1 MIRTGTCSW
10 KYDSWKGIIYPDKNN
25 FNYLEEYSK
34 HYKTVEVDQWFW
46 SLFDVDKILLPKEED
61 VISYTESVPDDF
73 KFTIKIPNS
82 ITLTHFY
89 GTSKEQPLKKNPYFF
104 NLEIFNSF
112 LSVLKPMKDKIGPLM
127 FQFEYMNKDKISG
140 LPEFL
145 DRFEAFIGN
154 INQDYQYGVEIRNPN
169 FLRKSFFEFIQKNNL
184 LLVLLEG
191 YFMPPVKEI
200 FKQFKDYIED
210 TVIIRLHGPDRAGM
224 EKKTG
229 KQWNKIIA
237 PKDDQLNDIAEIV
250 HYFNKKQTD
259 VYLNINN
266 HYEGSAPLTIR
277 KIEKLIPGIK

>member
-1 MIRTGTCSW
+1 
-10 KYDSWKGIIYPDKNN
+10 
-25 FNYLEEYSK
+25 
-34 HYKTVEVDQWFW
+34 
-46 SLFDVDKILLPKEED
+46 LFDTDKILLPKEEE
-61 VISYTESVPDDF
+61 VESYTESVPDDF
-73 KFTIKIPNS
+73 KFTVKIPNS

-89 GTSKEQPLKKNPYFF
+89 GTHKEQPLKKNPYFF
-104 NLEIFNSF
+104 NPEIFDSF
-112 LSVLKPMKDKIGPLM
+112 LALINPMKKKLGPLM

-140 LPEFL
+140 LPEFI
-145 DRFEAFIGN
+145 DGFEAFIGN
-154 INQDYQYGVEIRNPN
+154 INRDYQYGVEIRNPN

-184 LLVLLEG
+184 VTVLLEG

-250 HYFNKKQTD
+250 HYFNKKHTD

-266 HYEGSAPLTIR
+266 HYEGSAPLTIK